1 MRNEATQLREV
12 SAANKPFGRG
22 PRSAAP
28 TRDTA
33 EPALPGRW
41 CRPLEGEA
49 AKPLRGCSIFRVAQ
63 GTAKRHGRGSPFLW
77 LLSFGEAKESNSA
90 AGPKPGLSPEKK
102 KQPATQTQQQN
113 PFFAYFLPAKLKKVT
128 RPPGR
133 DPACHRRKTQPAN
146 QTQQQNPFFAYFL
159 PAKPKESKSPTGAS
173 PSHYCKWLY
182 GPYPASSIY
191 RPLAKRSIVNPAF
204 RGCGWSCAMVWAKH
218 QPDAGV
224 ALKPP

>member
-1 MRNEATQLREV
+1 M
-12 SAANKPFGRG
+12 
-22 PRSAAP
+22 
-28 TRDTA
+28 
-33 EPALPGRW
+33 PGRW

-90 AGPKPGLSPEKK
+90 AGPKPGLSPEKNTAS
-102 KQPATQTQQQN
+102 QPNTATK
-113 PFFAYFLPAKLKKVT
+113 PFLWLLSFGEAKKVT

-133 DPACHRRKTQPAN
+133 DPACPRRKTKPAQPTPQKN
-146 QTQQQNPFFAYFL
+146 FFAYFL